1 MATAL
6 CAENNTDSSDKITLT
21 DPNAP
26 TITITTTEQTHD
38 EHFSWDNPNPQDNQ
52 NKITWKNTNGMLSA
66 TIESKSAKEKNGN
79 STTSLKNLQFTF
91 SNPHSKDISK
101 SDITIYNNGKVVVKA
116 GNQASAIALD
126 FGGRGLSLVDSS
138 SNSTKGDLEIWFGA
152 NPLAIQNKTFTIKNL
167 TTLDGNL
174 KIAGGSGNNSFD
186 ITAQTINGDIL
197 FGSGALDD
205 SDGKSVITITK
216 ALNGNISQFST
227 AKRMDPNHT
236 ASENNGVKV
245 KFINGAK
252 MKGDIRGYGVG
263 YDALKRNVIFTGGSG
278 VVLEGN
284 VFSYG
289 TNPKTEVGIDITA
302 GNHITFESGDMLG
315 SFVSA
320 TGNGM
325 NGEKGYNNITF
336 SSGGVQT
343 LKGGILTIDRGSN
356 NQAQS
361 ITTLNVQKG
370 TTLKILENA
379 SGNTIVDKG
388 SACSIG
394 SSSRLDS
401 CIGNFTTAGNSYGTV
416 DKDFTITTGSI
427 VSDGYGTNT
436 INIDSGST
444 LILNDGKGAITL
456 TTTPIK
462 HQDTDRARAVINFGG
477 VNGKII
483 GKVETGLGL
492 SAIDVAEGASGTI
505 TGSVTLGKTS
515 SGASSSGNIDQ
526 TGNFTGANVI
536 TLGATAKPYTTQKQ
550 TTATLTLEGK
560 ENTITQLSAN
570 ATNSIL
576 ILGTN
581 NIGDNAN
588 KNTTTITTLTHGSN
602 LTTTFASGSGE
613 KTLILSE
620 NNANSDSSN
629 SFTLKALTLGNGST
643 NNTLDLTSTTTKTTI
658 TDQIDVGVGQGV
670 TIKLK
675 GQELELTG
683 GMNTTGGT
691 STINVTA
698 NGASANATLSGGD
711 VTLTNLD
718 LVAGNNG
725 SSNAQLTLKND
736 NTTIST
742 ITANA
747 ESDTIAANAIGQG
760 GSSPKLT
767 LDAQG
772 ASKAITASTSS
783 ISGNGLI
790 LELKGDSNSNK
801 ATFNINGG
809 SNTIKTLTLSGTA
822 GNILNANA
830 GNTTITDAIEVKDSK
845 TLDLGIGNG
854 NLTLTKNL

>member
-38 EHFSWDNPNPQDNQ
+38 EHFSWDNPNPQDSQ

-66 TIESKSAKEKNGN
+66 TIESKSTKEKNGS
-79 STTSLKNLQFTF
+79 STTLLKNLQFNF

-101 SDITIYNNGKVVVKA
+101 SDITIYDNGKVIVKA

-138 SNSTKGDLEIWFGA
+138 SNSTKGDLGIWFGA

-343 LKGGILTIDRGSN
+343 LKGGILTIDKAAN

-370 TTLKILENA
+370 TTLKILEN
-379 SGNTIVDKG
+379 
-388 SACSIG
+388 
-394 SSSRLDS
+394 
-401 CIGNFTTAGNSYGTV
+401 
-416 DKDFTITTGSI
+416 
-427 VSDGYGTNT
+427 VS
-436 INIDSGST
+436 
-444 LILNDGKGAITL
+444 
-456 TTTPIK
+456 
-462 HQDTDRARAVINFGG
+462 
-477 VNGKII
+477 
-483 GKVETGLGL
+483 
-492 SAIDVAEGASGTI
+492 
-505 TGSVTLGKTS
+505 
-515 SGASSSGNIDQ
+515 
-526 TGNFTGANVI
+526 
-536 TLGATAKPYTTQKQ
+536 
-550 TTATLTLEGK
+550 
-560 ENTITQLSAN
+560 
-570 ATNSIL
+570 
-576 ILGTN
+576 
-581 NIGDNAN
+581 
-588 KNTTTITTLTHGSN
+588 
-602 LTTTFASGSGE
+602 
-613 KTLILSE
+613 
-620 NNANSDSSN
+620 
-629 SFTLKALTLGNGST
+629 
-643 NNTLDLTSTTTKTTI
+643 
-658 TDQIDVGVGQGV
+658 
-670 TIKLK
+670 
-675 GQELELTG
+675 
-683 GMNTTGGT
+683 
-691 STINVTA
+691 
-698 NGASANATLSGGD
+698 
-711 VTLTNLD
+711 
-718 LVAGNNG
+718 
-725 SSNAQLTLKND
+725 
-736 NTTIST
+736 
-742 ITANA
+742 
-747 ESDTIAANAIGQG
+747 
-760 GSSPKLT
+760 
-767 LDAQG
+767 
-772 ASKAITASTSS
+772 
-783 ISGNGLI
+783 
-790 LELKGDSNSNK
+790 
-801 ATFNINGG
+801 
-809 SNTIKTLTLSGTA
+809 
-822 GNILNANA
+822 
-830 GNTTITDAIEVKDSK
+830 
-845 TLDLGIGNG
+845 
-854 NLTLTKNL
+854 